1 MAVFQI
7 EGEELIEKEV
17 GDAGGSGRIYIKKKY
32 IGQNVKI
39 IISKVIAVT
48 EVGVAD
54 AEK

>member
-17 GDAGGSGRIYIKKKY
+17 GDAGGSGRIYIHRKY

-39 IISKVIAVT
+39 IIPKATVPGVD
-48 EVGVAD
+48 VAD
-54 AEK
+54 AQK

>member
-17 GDAGGSGRIYIKKKY
+17 GDAGGSGRIYLNRKY

-39 IISKVIAVT
+39 IIMKVVAVPGVD
-48 EVGVAD
+48 VGNAQ
-54 AEK
+54 K